1 MYNGPLEWSGA
12 TQSLNN
18 QSGTG
23 APLKEK
29 SENRPEAFEQAL
41 QELEQ
46 LVDQLEKGDLSLDE
60 SLQRFERGVG
70 LARTCQQALRDAEQ
84 RVQTLSERSADAP
97 LQDFGTDEQQ

>member
-1 MYNGPLEWSGA
+1 MNK
-12 TQSLNN
+12 Q
-18 QSGTG
+18 
-23 APLKEK
+23 
-29 SENRPEAFEQAL
+29 SENRPEAFEKAL

-46 LVDQLEKGDLSLDE
+46 LVDQLEKGDLTLDE

-84 RVQTLSERSADAP
+84 RVQTLSERSAEAP